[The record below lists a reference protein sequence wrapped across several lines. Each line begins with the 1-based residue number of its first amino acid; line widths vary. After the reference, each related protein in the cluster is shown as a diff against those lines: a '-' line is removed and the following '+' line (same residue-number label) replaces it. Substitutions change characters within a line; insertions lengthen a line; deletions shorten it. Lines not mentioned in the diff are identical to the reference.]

1 MNVFKKCNPWI
12 LKQDAYFIRV
22 NKSATKPNCQQNFFA
37 ELRKKAHISQYNVFA
52 R

>member
-22 NKSATKPNCQQNFFA
+22 NMSATKLNCQQNFFA
-37 ELRKKAHISQYNVFA
+37 ELWKKAHISQYNVFA